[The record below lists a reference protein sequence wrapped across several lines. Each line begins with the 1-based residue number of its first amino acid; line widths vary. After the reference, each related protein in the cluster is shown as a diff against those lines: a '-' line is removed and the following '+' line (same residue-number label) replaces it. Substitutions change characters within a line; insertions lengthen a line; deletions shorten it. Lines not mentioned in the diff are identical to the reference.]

1 MTHRHSRVGG
11 NTSTPS
17 VTRVMAQVLT
27 ALVPGILTHVWL
39 FGPGIVVSLVLCS
52 VFGLAFEAAVL
63 RLRRYPIKPFL
74 SDGTTLVTAALLAL
88 TLPTLMPW
96 WIYAVGMLFAIVVA
110 KHLYGGLGQNTFNPA
125 MLGFAVLIVSFPAQ
139 INAWPAPL
147 ALAANAPSL
156 SDILAIT
163 FGGFGGFGDMSHL
176 SPDAYTEATPLD
188 SLKAHLRAGHDA
200 ASLLGHN
207 LIPTLAARDLVA
219 LAYLIGGVYLL
230 AQRIITWHI
239 PIAFLAG
246 MGGIAGLL
254 YLIDPTASA
263 GPLFHL
269 LIGGSLLGAFF
280 IATDP
285 VSAANTPLGKILYA
299 GLAGI
304 LVVLIRSFGSFPDGI
319 AFAVLIMNAAAP
331 LIDAYTQPKVFG
343 HSHRRRPGDT
353 Q

>member
-1 MTHRHSRVGG
+1 MTHAA
-11 NTSTPS
+11 PS
-17 VTRVMAQVLT
+17 VTRVMAQVLL
-27 ALVPGILTHVWL
+27 ALVPGILTHIWL
-39 FGPGIVVSLVLCS
+39 FGPGLLVSLVLCS
-52 VFGLAFEAAVL
+52 LFGLVFEAAIL

-74 SDGTTLVTAALLAL
+74 SDGTTLVTASLLAL
-88 TLPTLMPW
+88 TLPTLLPW
-96 WIYAVGMLFAIVVA
+96 WIYAIGMLFAIVVA
-110 KHLYGGLGQNTFNPA
+110 KQLYGGLGQNTFNPA

-139 INAWPAPL
+139 INTWPAPI
-147 ALAANAPSL
+147 ALAAHAPNL
-156 SDILAIT
+156 TDILTIV
-163 FGGFGGFGDMSHL
+163 FGGATHL
-176 SPDAYTEATPLD
+176 SPDAYTAATPLD
-188 SLKAHLRAGHDA
+188 SLKTHLRAGHDA
-200 ASLLGHN
+200 TALLGHS

-219 LAYLIGGVYLL
+219 LAYLAGGVYLL

-285 VSAANTPLGKILYA
+285 VSAANTPLGKLLYA
-299 GLAGI
+299 GLAGV

-319 AFAVLIMNAAAP
+319 AFAILIMNAAAP
-331 LIDAYTQPKVFG
+331 LIDAYTQPRVFG